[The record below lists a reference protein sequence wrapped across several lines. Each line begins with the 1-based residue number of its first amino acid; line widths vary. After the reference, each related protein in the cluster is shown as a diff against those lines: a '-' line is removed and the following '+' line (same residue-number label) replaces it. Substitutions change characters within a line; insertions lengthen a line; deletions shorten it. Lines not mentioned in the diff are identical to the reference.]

1 MYVHVMFMS
10 TSPAH
15 ACTDPSQPA
24 ALADGIGDADVA
36 RYLAVLHELLDIG
49 TAIARTVHREM
60 LAEAAS
66 WRPGKPAGRN
76 YVAAFDVI
84 SRAIRRTIM
93 LSMKLAEL
101 RAAARAVP
109 ERKAAPVLRVV
120 ADEAGEAARPRAE
133 TRERLD
139 RPDWNERLEDRPVGE
154 IIDGIRRDLGLAP
167 VAQPLALMLC
177 TPNEV
182 AALRARAAAARE
194 QAPTLAHAPVFA
206 AAAEAS
212 DGRMMTEVAGYR
224 LRDAADG

>member
-1 MYVHVMFMS
+1 MFMS

-66 WRPGKPAGRN
+66 WRPGKPAVRN

-93 LSMKLAEL
+93 LSMKLAEP

-133 TRERLD
+133 RGSGWTGPIGTSGLRTGRSARSSTASGGTLD
-139 RPDWNERLEDRPVGE
+139 WRPWLSRWP
-154 IIDGIRRDLGLAP
+154 
-167 VAQPLALMLC
+167 
-177 TPNEV
+177 
-182 AALRARAAAARE
+182 
-194 QAPTLAHAPVFA
+194 
-206 AAAEAS
+206 
-212 DGRMMTEVAGYR
+212 
-224 LRDAADG
+224 